1 MASSSSVSD
10 DSEEES
16 IISYFFSRGYTYEV
30 ISEFLATFH
39 SITACGRQ
47 GGLMISALASGRMA
61 RHMQI

>member
-1 MASSSSVSD
+1 MASSSSISHDSD
-10 DSEEES
+10 DES
-16 IISYFFSRGYTYEV
+16 IISYFLSGGYTYEV

-47 GGLMISALASGRMA
+47 GGLMISALASGRMV